1 VFSSTFHDDFVLGN
15 HWDDCNATLC
25 ACRESWAEQAS
36 RFAGSVRAAAT
47 LIVAVASAGS
57 QVAYLSLFPRAKEL
71 HGAADVLRAH
81 ADDTMHNELRR
92 AGFYARGG
100 RFVDVWPL
108 AASYFE
114 LTKGSRYAAGPSS
127 LHYSPISVGDRFVEP
142 DFVAMR
148 LQLLLHALCHD
159 RIEAAAQPEPQSAKD
174 SAKAGERRGQSAS
187 DRADGWEDGAW
198 REAVVE
204 TAQPGFEAR
213 VRTRYVPP
221 CGIGTLFMEQ
231 VAHTLIVVLV
241 VPE

>member
-1 VFSSTFHDDFVLGN
+1 MCGHSLLRTLSSP
-15 HWDDCNATLC
+15 
-25 ACRESWAEQAS
+25 
-36 RFAGSVRAAAT
+36 RAADMRRGRVACTTRRSRWAT
-47 LIVAVASAGS
+47 V
-57 QVAYLSLFPRAKEL
+57 
-71 HGAADVLRAH
+71 
-81 ADDTMHNELRR
+81 
-92 AGFYARGG
+92 
-100 RFVDVWPL
+100 
-108 AASYFE
+108 
-114 LTKGSRYAAGPSS
+114 SS
-127 LHYSPISVGDRFVEP
+127 SPISSRCGMAP
-142 DFVAMR
+142 
-148 LQLLLHALCHD
+148 ALTVSNANPNPNPNPKARPRKAHSL
-159 RIEAAAQPEPQSAKD
+159 IEAAAQPEPQSAKD